1 MTRTELARWLR
12 NQANGL
18 QEPLLDG
25 TELTRSERE
34 SLNKIMG
41 KLSTAATSIE
51 VSNACDANAL
61 AGLGIEAN
69 AD

>member
-12 NQANGL
+12 TQANGL

-41 KLSTAATSIE
+41 KLSGAASSIE
-51 VSNACDANAL
+51 ASNACDANAL
-61 AGLGIEAN
+61 RGLGIEAN

>member
-34 SLNKIMG
+34 SLNRIMG
-41 KLSTAATSIE
+41 KLSGAASSIE
-51 VSNACDANAL
+51 ASNAADANAL
-61 AGLGIEAN
+61 RGLGIEAN